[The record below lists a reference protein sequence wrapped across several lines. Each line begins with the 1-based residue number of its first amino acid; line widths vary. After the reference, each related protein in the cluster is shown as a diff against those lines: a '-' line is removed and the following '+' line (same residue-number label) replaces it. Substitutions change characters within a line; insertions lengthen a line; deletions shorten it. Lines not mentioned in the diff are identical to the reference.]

1 MEFNLKEGIN
11 SIIEI
16 TVGEK
21 NTAIEHGS
29 GDLEVLATPAMI
41 ALMENA
47 AKNCVGLHLSNE
59 FTTVGIDI
67 NVKHLKATPVNMKVK
82 CEALLEKVDEK
93 KLFFKVNAWDERG
106 KIGEGTHI
114 RYIVNRK
121 DFMDRLK

>member
-1 MEFNLKEGIN
+1 MEIK
-11 SIIEI
+11 
-16 TVGEK
+16 VGEK
-21 NTAIEHGS
+21 DTAIEHGS
-29 GDLEVLATPAMI
+29 GDLEVFATPVMI

-47 AKNCVGLHLSNE
+47 SRSCVGPKLSNE

-67 NVKHLKATPVNMKVK
+67 SVKHLKATPMNMKIK
-82 CEALLEKVDEK
+82 CEAVLEKVDRK
-93 KLFFKVNAWDERG
+93 KLFFKVSAWDEKG